1 MQNRKEE
8 QDSCSFPIL
17 KAEADL
23 REIKRS
29 KSLISS
35 ELVHLGPRPLPL
47 IKEHFKGLKRA
58 TFMSSKVPRKHLILS
73 FL

>member
-8 QDSCSFPIL
+8 QDSCSFPVL
-17 KAEADL
+17 KADL

-29 KSLISS
+29 KSLIRS

-58 TFMSSKVPRKHLILS
+58 TFMSSKVARKHLILS